1 MNKPFNEM
9 TEREKRDE
17 IFKIKQQKR
26 RDGVLS

>member
-1 MNKPFNEM
+1 MIKPFNEM